1 MHKDEIYQMHGR
13 AEIESTRLHVFCIT
27 SDWNDWT
34 KSDLPRSL
42 TFSDLGKSDP
52 VQAFLSDVTQSARF
66 NLSTHMRLVNILF
79 IHVI

>member
-1 MHKDEIYQMHGR
+1 MHGC
-13 AEIESTRLHVFCIT
+13 AEIESTRLYIFCIT

-34 KSDLPRSL
+34 ESDLPRSL

-52 VQAFLSDVTQSARF
+52 VQSFLSDVIQSARF

-79 IHVI
+79 IHVM